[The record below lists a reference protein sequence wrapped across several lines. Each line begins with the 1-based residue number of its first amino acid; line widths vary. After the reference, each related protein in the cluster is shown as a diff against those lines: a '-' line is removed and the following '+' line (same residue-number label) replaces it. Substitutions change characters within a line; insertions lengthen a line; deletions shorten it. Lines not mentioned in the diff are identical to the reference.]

1 MSEQTMSGK
10 AASTQP
16 AADRRVGSKALAA
29 GGVAAILASACC
41 LGPLLLVSIGFSG
54 AWLGGFKVFEPFR
67 PVFLAAAAVAL
78 IVAWC
83 RIYRPAVVCKPGEV
97 CAAPQVNSV
106 YKLLF
111 WGVTALV
118 GASAVFP
125 YALPL
130 FY

>member
-1 MSEQTMSGK
+1 MSEQAMSSK
-10 AASTQP
+10 TASPQP
-16 AADRRVGSKALAA
+16 AADQTVGRKALAA

-54 AWLGGFKVFEPFR
+54 AWLGGFKAFEPFR
-67 PVFLAAAAVAL
+67 PVFLSAAAIAL
-78 IVAWC
+78 FVAWR
-83 RIYRPAVVCKPGEV
+83 RIYRPAVACKPGEI
-97 CAAPQVNSV
+97 CAAPQINSI

-118 GASAVFP
+118 GTSAVFP

>member
-1 MSEQTMSGK
+1 MSEQSVGRK
-10 AASTQP
+10 AM
-16 AADRRVGSKALAA
+16 VA

-41 LGPLLLVSIGFSG
+41 LGPLVLVSIGFSG
-54 AWLGGFKVFEPFR
+54 AWLGSFKMFEPFR

-78 IVAWC
+78 FVAWR
-83 RIYRPAVVCKPGEV
+83 RIYRPVVVCKPGEV
-97 CAAPQVNSV
+97 CAAPQISSV
-106 YKLLF
+106 YKAIL

-125 YALPL
+125 YALPF

>member
-10 AASTQP
+10 TASTQP
-16 AADRRVGSKALAA
+16 AADQRVGRKALAA

-54 AWLGGFKVFEPFR
+54 AWLGSFKVFEPFR
-67 PVFLAAAAVAL
+67 PVFLSAAAVAL
-78 IVAWC
+78 FVAWR
-83 RIYRPAVVCKPGEV
+83 RIYRPAVACKPGEI
-97 CAAPQVNSV
+97 CAAPQISSV